1 MFTATLI
8 NRAGTMALPFLILY
22 LTQSM
27 KFSPADAGKAMS
39 AYGIGALAVS
49 PLAGRLIDKIG
60 SSAIMKFALLASGCV
75 MLSYPFVSGYTT
87 IVGTTFLW
95 AILSEAFRPASLTA
109 ITEMIPAHQR
119 KTAFVLNRLA
129 INIGVSIGP
138 VVGGFLVLVSY
149 KLIFL
154 IDGFTSILAGVF
166 LVLTKWTVLSPSKR
180 SENEPIQSEQ
190 PVGSVFRDW
199 AYLSFLGS
207 LILALVVFFQ
217 HNSTMPLFMV
227 QILHM
232 KPSVYGSLFLVNTII
247 IIALEV
253 PLNDAMSHLP
263 HRTTLMYGA
272 LLVAAGFGALQFAK
286 DILGVALTIII
297 WTFGEMILLP
307 TSSAYAAELSPERKR
322 GVYMGF
328 YQMTFSLALISSPL
342 FGTWIFEHYGA
353 SVLYTGALGIGII
366 SAIMFR
372 GFGGTRP
379 PQ

>member
-1 MFTATLI
+1 
-8 NRAGTMALPFLILY
+8 
-22 LTQSM
+22 
-27 KFSPADAGKAMS
+27 
-39 AYGIGALAVS
+39 
-49 PLAGRLIDKIG
+49 
-60 SSAIMKFALLASGCV
+60 
-75 MLSYPFVSGYTT
+75 
-87 IVGTTFLW
+87 
-95 AILSEAFRPASLTA
+95 
-109 ITEMIPAHQR
+109 
-119 KTAFVLNRLA
+119 
-129 INIGVSIGP
+129 
-138 VVGGFLVLVSY
+138 
-149 KLIFL
+149 
-154 IDGFTSILAGVF
+154 
-166 LVLTKWTVLSPSKR
+166 
-180 SENEPIQSEQ
+180 
-190 PVGSVFRDW
+190 
-199 AYLSFLGS
+199 
-207 LILALVVFFQ
+207 
-217 HNSTMPLFMV
+217 
-227 QILHM
+227 
-232 KPSVYGSLFLVNTII
+232 SLFLVNTII